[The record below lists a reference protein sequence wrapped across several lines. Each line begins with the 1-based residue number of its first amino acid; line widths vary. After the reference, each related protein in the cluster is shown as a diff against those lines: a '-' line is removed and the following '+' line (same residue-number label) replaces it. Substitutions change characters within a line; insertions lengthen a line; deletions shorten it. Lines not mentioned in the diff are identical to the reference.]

1 MNLATIHVVPNPM
14 RDPIPKR
21 IHGGTDALG
30 LPVFDFSTNSNAC
43 GPCLMTQEAVAQAD
57 ASRYPDASYTVLR
70 GKLAAFH
77 GCEPQRIVIAGSA
90 SEFIFRITALA
101 KLQGVSAVFV
111 PPHSFGDYT
120 HAAQAWGLPLAMD
133 IQNAGLIWHCQP
145 SSPLGQ
151 VNSDDIETS
160 SNAIHVLDLA
170 YAPLQLSG
178 MSQDC
183 PSAPILSFPRRRESI
198 VALVDS
204 RLRGNDGS
212 HDGSNDG
219 SFRVVWQ
226 LYSPNK
232 ALGLTGVRAAYAIA
246 PLGMED
252 MVHQLGG
259 LSASWPLGAHGVA
272 LLDSWVTPDVQTWLA
287 SSLQT
292 LQVWKTRQI
301 ELLESLGWICQPS
314 ITNFFCAT
322 PNLPNLPKGLTLEQ
336 VLTALRRQGIKLR
349 DTTSFGL
356 PGQVRVS
363 VQPPAAQDAL
373 QQAWLHIN
381 KDFK

>member
-1 MNLATIHVVPNPM
+1 MNLQATSAVPT
-14 RDPIPKR
+14 R
-21 IHGGTDALG
+21 IHGGTDSLG
-30 LPVFDFSTNSNAC
+30 LPAFDFSTNSNAC
-43 GPCLMTQEAVAQAD
+43 GPSPITQAAITQAD
-57 ASRYPDASYTVLR
+57 ATRYPDPNYTTLR

-77 GCEPQRIVIAGSA
+77 GVEPWRIVIAGSA

-120 HAAQAWGLPLAMD
+120 HAAHAWGLSMSM
-133 IQNAGLIWHCQP
+133 NAKDADLVWHCQP

-151 VNSDDIETS
+151 VNSGDIAVS
-160 SNAIHVLDLA
+160 PDAIQVLDLA

-178 MSQDC
+178 SL
-183 PSAPILSFPRRRESI
+183 LSFPRRRESI

-212 HDGSNDG
+212 NDGLNDG
-219 SFRVVWQ
+219 SHSAVWQ

-246 PLGMED
+246 PLGSD
-252 MVHQLGG
+252 LLVNQLAV

-272 LLDSWVTPDVQTWLA
+272 LLESWVTADVQTWLA
-287 SSLQT
+287 NSLQT

-301 ELLESLGWICQPS
+301 TLLESLGWTCQPS
-314 ITNFFCAT
+314 ITNFFCAK
-322 PNLPNLPKGLTLEQ
+322 PALVNGLTLEQ
-336 VLTALRRQGIKLR
+336 ALTALRSQGIKLR

-356 PGQVRVS
+356 PGQVRLS
-363 VQPPAAQDAL
+363 VQPAAAQDAL
-373 QQAWLHIN
+373 QQAWLSITKN
-381 KDFK
+381 TTKDMA

>member
-1 MNLATIHVVPNPM
+1 MILQTVHATPNP
-14 RDPIPKR
+14 ILTR

-30 LPVFDFSTNSNAC
+30 LPAFDFSTNSNAC
-43 GPCLMTQEAVAQAD
+43 GPCPMTQAAIAQAN
-57 ASRYPDASYTVLR
+57 ASRYPDSSYTALR

-77 GCEPQRIVIAGSA
+77 GCEASRIVIAGSA

-101 KLQGVSAVFV
+101 KLQGVSSVYV

-120 HAAQAWGLPLAMD
+120 HAAQAWGLPLATD
-133 IQNAGLIWHCQP
+133 AKAAGLVWHCQP

-151 VNSDDIETS
+151 IDSDVIEVS
-160 SNAIHVLDLA
+160 PSAIHLLDLA

-178 MSQDC
+178 SL
-183 PSAPILSFPRRRESI
+183 LSFPRRRESTR
-198 VALVDS
+198 ATMDS

-212 HDGSNDG
+212 HDT
-219 SFRVVWQ
+219 VWQ

-246 PLGMED
+246 PLGSEQ
-252 MVHQLGG
+252 MVNQLNG
-259 LSASWPLGAHGVA
+259 LSPSWPLGAHGVA
-272 LLDSWVTPDVQTWLA
+272 LLESWVTADVQSWL
-287 SSLQT
+287 SDSLQT

-301 ELLESLGWICQPS
+301 ALLESLGWTCQPS
-314 ITNFFCAT
+314 VTNFFCAA
-322 PNLPNLPKGLTLEQ
+322 PNLADDVTLEHA
-336 VLTALRRQGIKLR
+336 LTALRQQGIKLR

-356 PGQVRVS
+356 PGQVRLS

-373 QQAWLHIN
+373 QQAWLSWPSITTYTT
-381 KDFK
+381 KDMA